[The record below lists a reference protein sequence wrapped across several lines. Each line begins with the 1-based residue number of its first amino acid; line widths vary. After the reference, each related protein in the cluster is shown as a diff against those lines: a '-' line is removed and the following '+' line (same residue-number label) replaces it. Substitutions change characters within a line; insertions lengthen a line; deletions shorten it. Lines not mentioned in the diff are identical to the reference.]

1 MRTTLNIEDDVLIAA
16 KELART
22 QNKSLGRIF
31 SELAR
36 QALAGESGQTTP
48 ETSSTG
54 FRPFPARGYVVSNDQ
69 IDSLR
74 DREGV

>member
-1 MRTTLNIEDDVLIAA
+1 MRTTLNIEDDVLNAA

-36 QALAGESGQTTP
+36 QALTGEPVQTTP
-48 ETSSTG
+48 ETSKTG
-54 FRPFPARGYVVSNDQ
+54 FRPFSTRGHVVSNDQ